1 MQEEKKSS
9 LEGQHDYMKKTASN
23 FTQEVKSFQLSQ
35 LLEIDS
41 PNDKIPSI
49 DLVFNVNKE

>member
-1 MQEEKKSS
+1 
-9 LEGQHDYMKKTASN
+9 MKKTASN